1 MNPFKLESFFNRVIR
16 NSGFRIFYKSLYDA
30 LRLMFLRILCDPAP
44 QVNRL
49 EKELNDGGEKVY
61 QEEKKALEKVEN
73 EVAISRERVAYM
85 EKVGVDWRL
94 KERSRWREGIPQLPV
109 WKRQGGTT
117 GKKRARSQSISRSRS
132 VKPKKIK
139 LTSKARKSSV
149 MVPVHPAP
157 KGNCSENKSLDGDK
171 VGENVGER
179 GGGNSEGSGAGP
191 SKTVKPVREGSVLDE
206 YLMEPDDA
214 GALELSGDVIEEELI
229 GSGSC
234 ALLTTWRK
242 KSRFRSGSQ
251 RSAPARV
258 LTHDELCEDLKRVIE
273 EDEPIGLDGEEIVFE
288 IPPEVEQY
296 NFDF

>member
-1 MNPFKLESFFNRVIR
+1 M
-16 NSGFRIFYKSLYDA
+16 
-30 LRLMFLRILCDPAP
+30 
-44 QVNRL
+44 
-49 EKELNDGGEKVY
+49 
-61 QEEKKALEKVEN
+61 
-73 EVAISRERVAYM
+73 
-85 EKVGVDWRL
+85 
-94 KERSRWREGIPQLPV
+94 
-109 WKRQGGTT
+109 
-117 GKKRARSQSISRSRS
+117 
-132 VKPKKIK
+132 
-139 LTSKARKSSV
+139 
-149 MVPVHPAP
+149 
-157 KGNCSENKSLDGDK
+157 
-171 VGENVGER
+171 
-179 GGGNSEGSGAGP
+179 
-191 SKTVKPVREGSVLDE
+191 KPVREGSVLDE

-242 KSRFRSGSQ
+242 KSRSRSGSQ